1 MSAPEKFTRNS
12 QNLHR
17 ARTCPAY
24 VSLDI
29 VVNEVHHYIKGF
41 KMRKSKLSTQILWV
55 GLITILLTITAT
67 LILPLVRERSVRREK
82 VLADMTRIWGQ
93 PHLLAAPVAYGQSGA
108 VEIQKLRIDGEIKTS
123 VRRKGI
129 YRFPFYSARLEMQG
143 KLAGAARRLVVLS
156 RSRLQIDAAS
166 LGGRPISFSEQNDA
180 GTYAYRADV
189 PGAAGDQLKLA
200 VLCEGLQSLSFVA
213 NYAGAEVRLKSD
225 WNDPGFFGDY
235 LPAEYDIGKTGF
247 TALYKLNVPRYKAPE
262 EKYLHLPSHIEHD
275 SDAVDTA
282 ATRRTEGSPAVAA
295 STAPGKFGVNFFQ
308 PVDIYLATERSVKYA
323 ILFIALTFLTLV
335 LFETISSA
343 EIHPMQ
349 YLLAGTALVIFYLLL
364 LALAE
369 YTGFTI
375 AYCAAAAAT
384 VLLLARYS
392 GSFLLSRRHT
402 LAFAAVL
409 TLLYA
414 LLYVI
419 LQLEEFALIAGASTL
434 FMALATTM
442 YLTRHL
448 DWYRPK

>member
-1 MSAPEKFTRNS
+1 
-12 QNLHR
+12 
-17 ARTCPAY
+17 
-24 VSLDI
+24 
-29 VVNEVHHYIKGF
+29 
-41 KMRKSKLSTQILWV
+41 MRKSKLSTQILWV
-55 GLITILLTITAT
+55 GLITILLTIIAT
-67 LILPLVRERSVRREK
+67 MILPLVRERSLRREK

-93 PHLLAAPVAYGQSGA
+93 PHLISGPVAYGAGGA
-108 VEIQKLRIDGEIKTS
+108 VEMQKFKIDGDIKTS

-129 YRFPFYSARLEMQG
+129 YRFPFYAAKLNMTG
-143 KLAGAARRLVVLS
+143 KLGASAHRFVVLS
-156 RSRLQIDAAS
+156 RSRLQIDSAT
-166 LGGRPISFSEQNDA
+166 LGKRAVFFGEHNEN
-180 GTYAYRADV
+180 GTYAYRANV
-189 PGAAGDQLKLA
+189 AGSVGDELKISLT
-200 VLCEGLQSLSFVA
+200 CEGLQSLSFTPTSA
-213 NYAGAEVRLKSD
+213 SAEVRLKSD

-235 LPAEYDIGKTGF
+235 LPAEYAINKGGF
-247 TALYKLNVPRYKAPE
+247 TAFWKLHLPRYKVPE
-262 EKYLHLPSHIEHD
+262 EKYMHLPSPVETETD
-275 SDAVDTA
+275 STESVAQRRSEVAIAMA
-282 ATRRTEGSPAVAA
+282 AQPSGGRYGA
-295 STAPGKFGVNFFQ
+295 NFYQ

-402 LAFAAVL
+402 FAFAAVL
-409 TLLYA
+409 SLLYA

-442 YLTRHL
+442 YLTRKL
-448 DWYRPK
+448 DWYRTQ

>member
-1 MSAPEKFTRNS
+1 
-12 QNLHR
+12 
-17 ARTCPAY
+17 
-24 VSLDI
+24 
-29 VVNEVHHYIKGF
+29 
-41 KMRKSKLSTQILWV
+41 MRKSKLSTQILWV
-55 GLITILLTITAT
+55 GLITILLTILAT
-67 LILPLVRERSVRREK
+67 MILPLVRERSLRREK

-93 PHLLAAPVAYGQSGA
+93 PHLISGPVAYGAGGA
-108 VEIQKLRIDGEIKTS
+108 VEIRKFKIDGDVKTS

-129 YRFPFYSARLEMQG
+129 YRFPFYAAKLDFSGRLGAQ
-143 KLAGAARRLVVLS
+143 AGRIVLLS
-156 RSRLQIDAAS
+156 RSRLQIDSAT
-166 LGGRPISFSEQNDA
+166 LDERVVFFSEHNEN
-180 GTYAYRADV
+180 GMYVYRAKV
-189 PGAAGDQLKLA
+189 AGALDDELKISLT
-200 VLCEGLQSLSFVA
+200 CEGLQSLSFA
-213 NYAGAEVRLKSD
+213 PTSATAEVRLKSD

-235 LPAEYDIGKTGF
+235 LPAEYTVSKGGF
-247 TALYKLNVPRYKAPE
+247 TAFWKLHLPRHKAPE
-262 EKYLHLPSHIEHD
+262 EKYLHLPPAAEPEADTSD
-275 SDAVDTA
+275 SVAQRRAEIAIAA
-282 ATRRTEGSPAVAA
+282 ATQPT
-295 STAPGKFGVNFFQ
+295 PGRYGVNFYQ

-349 YLLAGTALVIFYLLL
+349 YLLAGSALVIFYLLL

-375 AYCAAAAAT
+375 AYCAAAAAN

-409 TLLYA
+409 ALLYA

-434 FMALATTM
+434 FLALATTM
-442 YLTRHL
+442 YLTRKL
-448 DWYRPK
+448 DWYGSVAGERSSP

>member
-1 MSAPEKFTRNS
+1 
-12 QNLHR
+12 
-17 ARTCPAY
+17 
-24 VSLDI
+24 
-29 VVNEVHHYIKGF
+29 
-41 KMRKSKLSTQILWV
+41 MRKSKLSTQILWV
-55 GLITILLTITAT
+55 GLITILLTILAT
-67 LILPLVRERSVRREK
+67 MILPLVRERSLRREK

-93 PHLLAAPVAYGQSGA
+93 PHLISGPVAYGATAA
-108 VEIQKLRIDGEIKTS
+108 VEMQKFRIDGDIKTS

-129 YRFPFYSARLEMQG
+129 YRFPFYAARLGISG
-143 KLAGAARRLVVLS
+143 KLTGTTLRLVMLS
-156 RSRLQIDAAS
+156 RSRLQIDTAT
-166 LGGRPISFSEQNDA
+166 LGNRAVIFSEQNES
-180 GTYAYRADV
+180 GMYAYRAAV
-189 PGAAGDQLKLA
+189 TGVAGDELKIALS
-200 VLCEGLQSLSFVA
+200 CEGLQSLSFA
-213 NYAGAEVRLKSD
+213 PTSPATEVNLKSD

-235 LPAEYDIGKTGF
+235 LPVEYTISKGGF
-247 TALYKLNVPRYKAPE
+247 TALWKLQLPRYRAPE
-262 EKYLHLPSHIEHD
+262 EKYLHLP
-275 SDAVDTA
+275 A
-282 ATRRTEGSPAVAA
+282 ATEPEADTSDSATLRRAEVSAPAVAQIQ
-295 STAPGKFGVNFFQ
+295 PGRFGVNFYQ

-375 AYCAAAAAT
+375 AYCAASAAT

-409 TLLYA
+409 SLLYA

-434 FMALATTM
+434 FLALATTM
-442 YLTRHL
+442 YLTRQL
-448 DWYRPK
+448 DWYGSVAGERNKP